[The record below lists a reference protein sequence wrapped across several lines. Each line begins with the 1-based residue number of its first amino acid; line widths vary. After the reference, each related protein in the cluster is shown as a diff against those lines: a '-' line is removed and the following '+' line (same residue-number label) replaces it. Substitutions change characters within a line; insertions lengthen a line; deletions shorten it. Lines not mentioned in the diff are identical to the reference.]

1 MLLELVFLIM
11 MRKQGNRWG
20 KKKNSFVC
28 WWNFHGSR
36 IPIPAVGKER
46 LQCWLQDNR
55 FVCKANI
62 SVSNINKVLALLKK
76 IKCKAHIDSTMSQVL
91 QRSLRVGIKTKILS
105 LIFHCFFCHL
115 CTHGATEISD
125 LEENYTLDLF
135 CPTV

>member
-46 LQCWLQDNR
+46 LQCWWLQDNR

-76 IKCKAHIDSTMSQVL
+76 KN
-91 QRSLRVGIKTKILS
+91 KIHDCDCS
-105 LIFHCFFCHL
+105 GALI
-115 CTHGATEISD
+115 ER
-125 LEENYTLDLF
+125 
-135 CPTV
+135 